1 MTLIVYNR
9 SHKYNLIKHPTC
21 PGRSS
26 HLLHPSVYLHL
37 DRQLLYIVPWL
48 SSVLSPLRIPT
59 LGHSVQQRFQMEID
73 PPEGE
78 EGNVLDPED

>member
-1 MTLIVYNR
+1 M
-9 SHKYNLIKHPTC
+9 
-21 PGRSS
+21 
-26 HLLHPSVYLHL
+26 HPSVRLHL

-59 LGHSVQQRFQMEID
+59 LGHSVQPRSQMEIV

-78 EGNVLDPED
+78 GGNGLGPED